1 MINHNNRRVRGDG
14 NFTILLFS
22 YSLVLVSVL
31 LSIQLNNFKIFA
43 SDAWVENALSEGGQV
58 CPLESECDKQNENQ
72 TDAHN
77 MTMNVPAPGK
87 TENGQ
92 GSIGD
97 SGSIVNNSNSNNVQN
112 ETNLDNDTLVNGEI
126 KNSISDIINIT
137 TDKQIYNPGEI
148 VGISIKNSDIINITT
163 DKQIYNPG
171 EIVGISIKNSGSEQ
185 LTFPNSALGLKIK
198 NLASNELYPIL
209 SSQVITILGP
219 GDSKSL
225 RWDQIGIDGN
235 QAPSGNYSASV
246 NSGINTAETSFSIK

>member
-14 NFTILLFS
+14 NFIILLFS
-22 YSLVLVSVL
+22 YLLVLVSVL
-31 LSIQLNNFKIFA
+31 SSIQLNNLKVFA

-58 CPLESECDKQNENQ
+58 CPLESECDRQNENQ

-77 MTMNVPAPGK
+77 MTVNVPAPGK

-97 SGSIVNNSNSNNVQN
+97 SGSIVNNSNSIQN
-112 ETNLDNDTLVNGEI
+112 ETNLANDTLVNGEI
-126 KNSISDIINIT
+126 KNSISDILNIT
-137 TDKQIYNPGEI
+137 TDKQTYNPGEI
-148 VGISIKNSDIINITT
+148 VSISIKNL
-163 DKQIYNPG
+163 
-171 EIVGISIKNSGSEQ
+171 GSEQ
-185 LTFPNSALGLKIK
+185 LIFPNSALGLKIK

-225 RWDQIGIDGN
+225 QWDQIGIDGN

>member
-1 MINHNNRRVRGDG
+1 MINHNNRRVRGDR

-31 LSIQLNNFKIFA
+31 SSIQLNNFKIFA
-43 SDAWVENALSEGGQV
+43 SDAWVENALSEGGQI
-58 CPLESECDKQNENQ
+58 CPLESECDRQNENQ

-77 MTMNVPAPGK
+77 MTVNVPAPGK

-92 GSIGD
+92 GSIGG
-97 SGSIVNNSNSNNVQN
+97 SGSIVNNSNNVQN
-112 ETNLDNDTLVNGEI
+112 ETNLANDTLVDGEI
-126 KNSISDIINIT
+126 KNSISDIISIT
-137 TDKQIYNPGEI
+137 TDKQTYNPGEI
-148 VGISIKNSDIINITT
+148 VGISIKNL
-163 DKQIYNPG
+163 
-171 EIVGISIKNSGSEQ
+171 GSEQ
-185 LTFPNSALGLKIK
+185 LTFPNSALGLKIR

-225 RWDQIGIDGN
+225 QWDQIGIDGN

>member
-22 YSLVLVSVL
+22 YSLVMVSVL
-31 LSIQLNNFKIFA
+31 SSIQLNNFKIFA

-87 TENGQ
+87 TEGGQ
-92 GSIGD
+92 DSIGN

-112 ETNLDNDTLVNGEI
+112 ETNLANDTLVNAEI

-137 TDKQIYNPGEI
+137 TDKQ
-148 VGISIKNSDIINITT
+148 T
-163 DKQIYNPG
+163 YNPG

-198 NLASNELYPIL
+198 NLATNELYPIL

-246 NSGINTAETSFSIK
+246 NAGINTAETSFSIK

>member
-22 YSLVLVSVL
+22 YSLVLVTVFS
-31 LSIQLNNFKIFA
+31 SIQLNNFKVFA

-58 CPLESECDKQNENQ
+58 CPLESECDRQNENQ

-77 MTMNVPAPGK
+77 MTVNVPAPGK

-97 SGSIVNNSNSNNVQN
+97 SGSIVNNSNNVQN
-112 ETNLDNDTLVNGEI
+112 ETNLANDTLVNGEI

-137 TDKQIYNPGEI
+137 TDKQTYNPGEI
-148 VGISIKNSDIINITT
+148 VSISIKNL
-163 DKQIYNPG
+163 
-171 EIVGISIKNSGSEQ
+171 GSEQ

-225 RWDQIGIDGN
+225 QWDQIGIDGN

>member
-1 MINHNNRRVRGDG
+1 MINHNNRRVRGDR

-31 LSIQLNNFKIFA
+31 SSIQLNNFKVFA
-43 SDAWVENALSEGGQV
+43 SDAWVENALSEGGQI
-58 CPLESECDKQNENQ
+58 CPLESECDRQNENQ

-77 MTMNVPAPGK
+77 MTVNVPAPGK

-92 GSIGD
+92 GSIGG
-97 SGSIVNNSNSNNVQN
+97 SGSIVNNSNNVQN
-112 ETNLDNDTLVNGEI
+112 ETNLANDTLVDGEI
-126 KNSISDIINIT
+126 KNSISDIISIT
-137 TDKQIYNPGEI
+137 TDKQTYNPGEI
-148 VGISIKNSDIINITT
+148 VGISVKNL
-163 DKQIYNPG
+163 
-171 EIVGISIKNSGSEQ
+171 GSEQ
-185 LTFPNSALGLKIK
+185 LTFPNSALGLKIR

-225 RWDQIGIDGN
+225 QWDQIGIDGN
-235 QAPSGNYSASV
+235 QTPSGNYSASV

>member
-43 SDAWVENALSEGGQV
+43 SDAWFENALSEGGQV
-58 CPLESECDKQNENQ
+58 CPLESECDRQNENQ

-77 MTMNVPAPGK
+77 MTVNVPAPGK

-112 ETNLDNDTLVNGEI
+112 ETNLANDTFVNGEI
-126 KNSISDIINIT
+126 KNSI
-137 TDKQIYNPGEI
+137 
-148 VGISIKNSDIINITT
+148 SDIINITT

>member
-22 YSLVLVSVL
+22 YLLVLVSVL
-31 LSIQLNNFKIFA
+31 SLIQLDNFKVFA

-58 CPLESECDKQNENQ
+58 CPLESECDRQNENQ

-77 MTMNVPAPGK
+77 MTVNVPAPGK

-97 SGSIVNNSNSNNVQN
+97 SGSIVNNSNNVQN
-112 ETNLDNDTLVNGEI
+112 ETNLANDTLVNGEI
-126 KNSISDIINIT
+126 KNSISDILNIT
-137 TDKQIYNPGEI
+137 TDKQTYNPGEI
-148 VGISIKNSDIINITT
+148 VSISIKNL
-163 DKQIYNPG
+163 
-171 EIVGISIKNSGSEQ
+171 GSEE
-185 LTFPNSALGLKIK
+185 LTFPNSALGLRIK

-225 RWDQIGIDGN
+225 QWDQIGIDGN

>member
-22 YSLVLVSVL
+22 YSLVLVTVL
-31 LSIQLNNFKIFA
+31 SLIQLDNFEVFA

-58 CPLESECDKQNENQ
+58 CPLESECDRQNENQ

-77 MTMNVPAPGK
+77 MTVNVPAPGK

-97 SGSIVNNSNSNNVQN
+97 SGSIVNNSNNVQN
-112 ETNLDNDTLVNGEI
+112 ETNLANDTLVNGEI

-137 TDKQIYNPGEI
+137 TDKQTYNPGEI
-148 VGISIKNSDIINITT
+148 VSISIKNL
-163 DKQIYNPG
+163 
-171 EIVGISIKNSGSEQ
+171 GSEE

-225 RWDQIGIDGN
+225 QWDQIGIDGN

>member
-22 YSLVLVSVL
+22 YSLVMVSVL
-31 LSIQLNNFKIFA
+31 SSIQLNNFKVFA

-58 CPLESECDKQNENQ
+58 CPLESECDRQNENQ

-77 MTMNVPAPGK
+77 MTVNVPAPGK

-112 ETNLDNDTLVNGEI
+112 ETNLANDTLVNGEI
-126 KNSISDIINIT
+126 KNSI
-137 TDKQIYNPGEI
+137 
-148 VGISIKNSDIINITT
+148 SDIINITT

>member
-14 NFTILLFS
+14 NFIILLFG
-22 YSLVLVSVL
+22 YLLVLVSVL
-31 LSIQLNNFKIFA
+31 TSIQLNNFKVFA

-58 CPLESECDKQNENQ
+58 CPLESECDRQNENQ

-77 MTMNVPAPGK
+77 MTVNVPAPGK

-97 SGSIVNNSNSNNVQN
+97 SGSIVNNSNNVQN
-112 ETNLDNDTLVNGEI
+112 ENNLANDTLVNGEI

-137 TDKQIYNPGEI
+137 TDKQTYNPGEI
-148 VGISIKNSDIINITT
+148 VSISIKNL
-163 DKQIYNPG
+163 
-171 EIVGISIKNSGSEQ
+171 GSEQ

-225 RWDQIGIDGN
+225 QWDQIGIDGN

>member
-1 MINHNNRRVRGDG
+1 MINHNNRGVRGDG
-14 NFTILLFS
+14 NFVILLFS
-22 YSLVLVSVL
+22 YLLVLVSVL
-31 LSIQLNNFKIFA
+31 SSIQLNNFKVFA

-58 CPLESECDKQNENQ
+58 CPLESECDRQNENQ

-77 MTMNVPAPGK
+77 MTMNVPAPGI
-87 TENGQ
+87 TEKGQ

-97 SGSIVNNSNSNNVQN
+97 SGSIVNNSNSIQN
-112 ETNLDNDTLVNGEI
+112 ETNLANNTLVNGEI
-126 KNSISDIINIT
+126 KNSISDILNIT
-137 TDKQIYNPGEI
+137 TDKQTYNPGEI
-148 VGISIKNSDIINITT
+148 VSISIKNL
-163 DKQIYNPG
+163 
-171 EIVGISIKNSGSEQ
+171 GSEQ
-185 LTFPNSALGLKIK
+185 LIFPNSALGLKIK

-225 RWDQIGIDGN
+225 QWDQIGIDGN

>member
-1 MINHNNRRVRGDG
+1 MINHYNRRVRGDR
-14 NFTILLFS
+14 NSTILLFS

-31 LSIQLNNFKIFA
+31 SSIQLNNFKIFA
-43 SDAWVENALSEGGQV
+43 SDAWIENALSEGGQI
-58 CPLESECDKQNENQ
+58 CPLESECDRQNENQ

-77 MTMNVPAPGK
+77 MTVNVPAPGK

-92 GSIGD
+92 GSIGG
-97 SGSIVNNSNSNNVQN
+97 SGSIVNNSNNVQN
-112 ETNLDNDTLVNGEI
+112 DTNLANDTLVNGEI
-126 KNSISDIINIT
+126 KNSISDVINIT

-148 VGISIKNSDIINITT
+148 VGISIKNL
-163 DKQIYNPG
+163 
-171 EIVGISIKNSGSEQ
+171 GSEQ
-185 LTFPNSALGLKIK
+185 LTFPNSALGLMVR

-225 RWDQIGIDGN
+225 QWDQIGIDGN

>member
-22 YSLVLVSVL
+22 YSLVLVTVL
-31 LSIQLNNFKIFA
+31 SSIQLNNFKVFA

-58 CPLESECDKQNENQ
+58 CPLESECDRQNENQ

-77 MTMNVPAPGK
+77 MTVNVPAPGK

-97 SGSIVNNSNSNNVQN
+97 SGSIVNNSNNVQN
-112 ETNLDNDTLVNGEI
+112 ETSLANDTLVNGEI

-137 TDKQIYNPGEI
+137 TDKQTYNPGEI
-148 VGISIKNSDIINITT
+148 VSISIKNL
-163 DKQIYNPG
+163 
-171 EIVGISIKNSGSEQ
+171 GSEQ

-225 RWDQIGIDGN
+225 QWDQIGIDGN

>member
-1 MINHNNRRVRGDG
+1 MINHNNRRVRGDR
-14 NFTILLFS
+14 NSTILLFS

-31 LSIQLNNFKIFA
+31 SSIQLNNFKIFA
-43 SDAWVENALSEGGQV
+43 SDAWVENALSEGGQI
-58 CPLESECDKQNENQ
+58 CPLESECDRQNENQ

-77 MTMNVPAPGK
+77 MTVNVPAPGK

-97 SGSIVNNSNSNNVQN
+97 SGSIVNNSNNVQN
-112 ETNLDNDTLVNGEI
+112 ETNLANDTLVDGEI
-126 KNSISDIINIT
+126 KNSISDIISIT
-137 TDKQIYNPGEI
+137 TDKQTYNPGEI
-148 VGISIKNSDIINITT
+148 VGISTKNL
-163 DKQIYNPG
+163 
-171 EIVGISIKNSGSEQ
+171 GSEQ
-185 LTFPNSALGLKIK
+185 LTFSNSALGLKIR

-225 RWDQIGIDGN
+225 QWDQIGIDGN

>member
-31 LSIQLNNFKIFA
+31 SSIQPNNFKIFA
-43 SDAWVENALSEGGQV
+43 SDAWVENALSEGGQI
-58 CPLESECDKQNENQ
+58 CQLESECDRQDENQ

-92 GSIGD
+92 GSLGD
-97 SGSIVNNSNSNNVQN
+97 SGSIVNDSNNVQN
-112 ETNLDNDTLVNGEI
+112 ETNLANDTFVNGEI

-137 TDKQIYNPGEI
+137 TDKQTYNPGEI
-148 VGISIKNSDIINITT
+148 VGISIKNL
-163 DKQIYNPG
+163 
-171 EIVGISIKNSGSEQ
+171 GSEQ

-225 RWDQIGIDGN
+225 QWDQIGIDGN
-235 QAPSGNYSASV
+235 QSPSGNYSASV